1 MDLFFSLVT
10 KPVYHVAFLSK
21 ILKILRCVC
30 FHCGKLLVDAN
41 DSKIV
46 DILKKTKGQY
56 RRRLAFVF
64 DVCKGQKICKG
75 LLKYFHCQM
84 KFFVYLFFVRK

>member
-1 MDLFFSLVT
+1 MYLVT

-30 FHCGKLLVDAN
+30 FHCSKLLVDPN
-41 DSKIV
+41 DPRII
-46 DILKKTKGQY
+46 DIMKKTKGQY

-64 DVCKGQKICKG
+64 DICKGQKICKG
-75 LLKYFHCQM
+75 LFFLFLKTFL
-84 KFFVYLFFVRK
+84 LFCN